1 VTDCRLC
8 QDIFTTYAPA
18 AAPGVLGGR
27 LYDASEVAT
36 HNDEAHGYWM
46 IFQGSVYDLTE
57 FVHLH
62 PGGHHLLLMNAGL
75 DATRTYER
83 VEHHLHA
90 EVQAMTDLYKIGRI
104 RRLHLGDAW
113 GVVLDPDGVRSLTLA
128 GLFRRWVGLLHE
140 VVGIENARR
149 IALGLRLE
157 RLAAGHDPRQ
167 LSALAA
173 SLLLETHHEFAGSV
187 IANLRRSFLWLWTG
201 TVGLCD
207 PATRISDFDDAF
219 LSSDGDETSVRAR
232 REACALLEA
241 DRLSGEVL
249 ARLAELLDGFGES
262 DLALLRDLKQVLR
275 DGVRL
280 FERHEHDTLARASSA
295 LVQSLQRAAELRV

>member
-1 VTDCRLC
+1 
-8 QDIFTTYAPA
+8 
-18 AAPGVLGGR
+18 
-27 LYDASEVAT
+27 
-36 HNDEAHGYWM
+36 
-46 IFQGSVYDLTE
+46 
-57 FVHLH
+57 
-62 PGGHHLLLMNAGL
+62 MNAGL

-113 GVVLDPDGVRSLTLA
+113 GIVLDPDGVRSLTLA

-167 LSALAA
+167 LSPLAA
-173 SLLLETHHEFAGSV
+173 SLLLEAHHEFARSV

-207 PATRISDFDDAF
+207 PATRISDFDDTF
-219 LSSDGDETSVRAR
+219 LSSAGDEASVEQR
-232 REACALLEA
+232 
-241 DRLSGEVL
+241 GERIEIV
-249 ARLAELLDGFGES
+249 FGERNLFL
-262 DLALLRDLKQVLR
+262 DRVRGVTEHEPGVPQGVPEPVG
-275 DGVRL
+275 DGGDVCSPIV
-280 FERHEHDTLARASSA
+280 HEHDVDVGARAQ
-295 LVQSLQRAAELRV
+295 LGPTV